1 LYIETH
7 VIDAPDEV
15 GDGFTANEEGFEI
28 YMWGTVEFTDGTDQ
42 TYVAI
47 VYLEGDDCEEH
58 GWVESSR
65 GTSCF
70 DPDE

>member
-1 LYIETH
+1 
-7 VIDAPDEV
+7 
-15 GDGFTANEEGFEI
+15 
-28 YMWGTVEFTDGTDQ
+28 MWWTVSFTDGTDQ

-47 VYLEGDDCEEH
+47 AHLEGDECEEH
-58 GWVESSR
+58 GWVESSS